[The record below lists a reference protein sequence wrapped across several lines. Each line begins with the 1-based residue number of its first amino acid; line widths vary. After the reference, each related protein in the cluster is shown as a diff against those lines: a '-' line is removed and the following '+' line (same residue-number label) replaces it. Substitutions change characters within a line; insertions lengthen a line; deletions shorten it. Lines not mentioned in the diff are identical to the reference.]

1 MAVMVKIYLK
11 GWRNGRL
18 YVDAVNDPSHERHAE
33 AWAVR
38 DRSWVEWEPGDV
50 TFLAVEYAE
59 TDDSDSAICNRAFER
74 FNIGEPERDDVVA
87 RYRAGNTVRSLSIGD
102 VVVIGDRA
110 YTCAP
115 IGWVPVE
122 FTPSPEA

>member
-11 GWRNGRL
+11 GWRDSRL
-18 YVDAVNDPSHERHAE
+18 YVDAVNDPNHERHAE

-38 DRSWVEWEPGDV
+38 DRSWVEWEADDV

-87 RYRAGNTVRSLSIGD
+87 RYRANGTVRSLSVGD
-102 VVVIGDRA
+102 VVVIDDRA
-110 YTCAP
+110 YTCASV
-115 IGWVPVE
+115 GWQRVE